1 MNRFFRT
8 RGQRESNADTD
19 GLAQGWH
26 SGGPGSYTDPNFGY
40 RYKNGSMTAGTLRVI
55 FELGEVSQQDG
66 GTQFILGSYAQPTIL
81 SFTSLWRPAPDEPMF
96 CAGTK
101 QISRWR
107 RLSCGGA
114 RRRFST

>member
-1 MNRFFRT
+1 MSPTSSFPARRGPSDTAPLLCRFWRT

-66 GTQFILGSYAQPTIL
+66 GTQFILGSRAPNAPCA
-81 SFTSLWRPAPDEPMF
+81 TS
-96 CAGTK
+96 
-101 QISRWR
+101 Q
-107 RLSCGGA
+107 
-114 RRRFST
+114 

>member
-1 MNRFFRT
+1 MRRHDIAGIWVAFFSACQRY
-8 RGQRESNADTD
+8 RCGQ
-19 GLAQGWH
+19 
-26 SGGPGSYTDPNFGY
+26 GGPGSYTDPNFGY

-81 SFTSLWRPAPDEPMF
+81 SFTSLWRPAPDELMF